1 MAQRSSK
8 TGLQVTA
15 QTWLVRIFSELGDV
29 RPQAGAGPGTSGEQK
44 EAVDKSNPPTPA
56 MMPSLQLGTVPTHV
70 H

>member
-1 MAQRSSK
+1 MAHRSST

-44 EAVDKSNPPTPA
+44 EAVDKSNTPTPA